1 MGKEAKRRQLGREA
15 EGGKVLSTS
24 KKRQREEGLSNER
37 SQDARNEE
45 GEEQKKEERLERAID
60 ELLVECRR
68 KASDSWEKEGLYE
81 PGEELEVRKRSQS
94 SLGWAGEEEEPSHSG
109 WKRKQSVG
117 MGHGQRRSSED
128 EVFEESTGELS
139 NHSQPACEVAPR
151 LALTPCRGEDQK
163 TEPGQWSQ
171 CRMILQNLCAKKEC
185 LLKDVGP
192 ALSQSLE
199 VLSQTTRCGQS
210 TEGVFPLPLPEGVEG
225 VLGSVFHLGFGREG
239 FEQPLW
245 G

>member
-1 MGKEAKRRQLGREA
+1 MPPEGQRQ
-15 EGGKVLSTS
+15 
-24 KKRQREEGLSNER
+24 
-37 SQDARNEE
+37 
-45 GEEQKKEERLERAID
+45 
-60 ELLVECRR
+60 EL
-68 KASDSWEKEGLYE
+68 EKEGLYE
-81 PGEELEVRKRSQS
+81 PGEELEVRKRPQS

-163 TEPGQWSQ
+163 TEHGQWSQ

-210 TEGVFPLPLPEGVEG
+210 TEGVFPLPLPEGLKECLEACPTLDLVVRGLNSLYGVESRG
-225 VLGSVFHLGFGREG
+225 LKKVNKVQRRIIERLKRSGG
-239 FEQPLW
+239 EQ
-245 G
+245 